1 MPGTDDHP
9 DGTSNRTEVRKC
21 LVRSKDDGLAVL
33 PILLD
38 PPSDLDG
45 GNGLDGFWA
54 EILDDMLLG
63 VVENEIVG
71 RESLDDGRS
80 RRVGMHV
87 YLLLVLLS
95 VVTQTRAD
103 ITT

>member
-1 MPGTDDHP
+1 VPGTDDHP
-9 DGTSNRTEVRKC
+9 DGTSDGTEVREF
-21 LVRSKDDGLAVL
+21 LVRSKGDGLAVL

-71 RESLDDGRS
+71 CESLDDGSS

-87 YLLLVLLS
+87 YLLLILLS
-95 VVTQTRAD
+95 VFTQRRAN